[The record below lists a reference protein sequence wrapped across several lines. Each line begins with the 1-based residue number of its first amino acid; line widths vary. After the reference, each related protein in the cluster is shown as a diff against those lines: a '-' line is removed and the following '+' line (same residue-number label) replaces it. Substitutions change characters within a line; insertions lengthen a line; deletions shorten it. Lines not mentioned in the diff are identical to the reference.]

1 MTSGSNVEEIHIR
14 HSRHGWNIEWYR
26 VKTPETIIGSSVFS
40 YSNNKKP
47 RVTKGSENQ
56 TKRSVASLLY
66 RACNGCLAYCFRLF
80 SLFKWAA
87 WDQGNH
93 QVLTPMIKRFSF
105 YYLWSIPDS
114 RAILHILKVS
124 FQKRS
129 SYFLTQRT
137 ATPRRPNS
145 RMNSFYHTFK
155 IIVSLNMNWIK
166 EVICYLLNG

>member
-1 MTSGSNVEEIHIR
+1 MHCKRKQCRRDS
-14 HSRHGWNIEWYR
+14 HGALETWSKYRMISSQDAWNHYR
-26 VKTPETIIGSSVFS
+26 LFS

-56 TKRSVASLLY
+56 TKRSVASPLY

-93 QVLTPMIKRFSF
+93 QVLMPMIKRFSF

-145 RMNSFYHTFK
+145 RMNSFYRTFK
-155 IIVSLNMNWIK
+155 IIVSLNTN
-166 EVICYLLNG
+166 